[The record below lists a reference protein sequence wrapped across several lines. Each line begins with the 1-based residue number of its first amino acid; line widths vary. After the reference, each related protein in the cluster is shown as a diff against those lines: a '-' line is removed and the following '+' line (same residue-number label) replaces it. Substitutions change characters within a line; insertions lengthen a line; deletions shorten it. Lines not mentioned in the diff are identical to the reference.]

1 MNAAGTLIRLAASH
15 PGLIKAGTALYGV
28 GQEQRAAQQ
37 QNRQV
42 EDEESN
48 VASANYQNARAR
60 SEADSGY
67 AMGGTVMGNRPMW
80 AGSPFGGGAWAKGSQ
95 TAAMG
100 GQMAMGRG
108 QAAPGGAAPAADPTA
123 GGYPWRQS
131 YVGQDQGALNS
142 MNEAGARDANDYAS
156 GVGRQAVLADAD
168 PGAQAAYRLRALAGA
183 SRGVADRLS
192 TYRTDMAGK
201 DLEYRRALEAS
212 NSGRAFDLE
221 KQRIDAYNQEKL
233 KRIH

>member
-1 MNAAGTLIRLAASH
+1 
-15 PGLIKAGTALYGV
+15 
-28 GQEQRAAQQ
+28 
-37 QNRQV
+37 
-42 EDEESN
+42 
-48 VASANYQNARAR
+48 
-60 SEADSGY
+60 
-67 AMGGTVMGNRPMW
+67 MGGPVFGNRPVW
-80 AGSPFGGGAWAKGSQ
+80 AGSPFSGGAWAKGSQ

-100 GQMAMGRG
+100 GQMGMG
-108 QAAPGGAAPAADPTA
+108 QQSTNPAAAPAGTQGVSPTP
-123 GGYPWRQS
+123 GIGQWRQS
-131 YVGQDQGALNS
+131 YVGQDQGALNA

-221 KQRIDAYNQEKL
+221 KQRIDAYNQERL

>member
-1 MNAAGTLIRLAASH
+1 VRTAQMH
-15 PGLIKAGTALYGV
+15 PGVMQAAQGLYGV

-67 AMGGTVMGNRPMW
+67 AMGGTVMGNRPIW
-80 AGSPFGGGAWAKGSQ
+80 AGSPFSGGAWAKGSQ

-100 GQMAMGRG
+100 GQMGMGRG
-108 QAAPGGAAPAADPTA
+108 QAATGGAPGVAQGVSPEP
-123 GGYPWRQS
+123 GISQWRQS
-131 YVGQDQGALNS
+131 YVGQDQGALNA

-156 GVGRQAVLADAD
+156 GVGRQAVLSDAD

-212 NSGRAFDLE
+212 NRGRAFDLE
-221 KQRIDAYNQEKL
+221 KQRIDAYNQERL